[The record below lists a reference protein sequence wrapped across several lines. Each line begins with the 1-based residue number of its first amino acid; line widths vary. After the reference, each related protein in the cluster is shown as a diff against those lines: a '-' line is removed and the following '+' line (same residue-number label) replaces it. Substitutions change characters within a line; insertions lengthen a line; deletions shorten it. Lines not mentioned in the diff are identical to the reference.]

1 MTTTD
6 TQRGVDGEAGQDG
19 MVTFFDAVA
28 DDPDMMPEQKVH
40 WLRITAADYLEKLEV
55 AETLIN
61 GHQMRYDAL
70 VETMQREGA
79 KAEAVERE
87 RDALREVFNLM
98 DIDGKRQA
106 IRDERVDSIVKSLC
120 EQHGYGAVM
129 DSAARQ
135 WREKDPIGAFMVGPC
150 AGTMKSALS
159 KQKEQPE

>member
-6 TQRGVDGEAGQDG
+6 TQRGADGGEGQDG

-55 AETLIN
+55 AETLIK

-79 KAEAVERE
+79 RLEVAEHIVVLVRE
-87 RDALREVFNLM
+87 LRDECQQNGIGKDALPLRLM
-98 DIDGKRQA
+98 A
-106 IRDERVDSIVKSLC
+106 LF
-120 EQHGYGAVM
+120 GALTDYDVE
-129 DSAARQ
+129 AT
-135 WREKDPIGAFMVGPC
+135 PL
-150 AGTMKSALS
+150 T
-159 KQKEQPE
+159 